1 MKKIVYCILAVIGVA
16 LLFAGCSEATPD
28 EMKNPTIDPPVN
40 EGKLEDWEDRYI
52 GTDVI
57 LPSQTI
63 MVAGHEAIDL
73 GLPSGTLWATCNVGA
88 EGPEY
93 IGTRMAGDSISFDWG
108 GAWRLPTREE
118 AEELFKYCVFYYEN
132 GYYYT
137 TDWYIP
143 ICRVVGPNGNSIL
156 LPPTV
161 VTLFYGGADITGN
174 YWLDSMDTTD
184 VPVRETLIYGIY
196 TYGITKCYV
205 DAAVRLV
212 CKK

>member
-1 MKKIVYCILAVIGVA
+1 MYYILVVVGVA
-16 LLFAGCSEATPD
+16 LLFAGCERAD

-40 EGKLEDWEDRYI
+40 EDQLQNWEDRYI
-52 GTDVI
+52 GGTADSSTPTIVI
-57 LPSQTI
+57 
-63 MVAGHEAIDL
+63 AGHEAVDL

-88 EGPEY
+88 EKPEY
-93 IGTRMAGDSISFDWG
+93 VGIRMDGDSISFDWG

-118 AEELFKYCVFYYEN
+118 AQELFNHCVFQYEN

-156 LPPTV
+156 LPPT
-161 VTLFYGGADITGN
+161 TAMLFYGGADITGN
-174 YWLDSMDTTD
+174 YWLNSMDTTD
-184 VPVRETLIYGIY
+184 VPVRETLFYGIY

-205 DAAVRLV
+205 DAVVRLV
-212 CKK
+212 CDK